1 MSKDMRNYEK
11 KLLKE
16 MEEAKFFSW
25 KRIWKAFQLSSLL
38 NAYGE

>member
-1 MSKDMRNYEK
+1 MSKDMRSYEK

-25 KRIWKAFQLSSLL
+25 KKLWKAIELSSIY
-38 NAYGE
+38 NMMCE

>member
-1 MSKDMRNYEK
+1 MSREMRSYEK

-25 KRIWKAFQLSSLL
+25 KKLWKVIELSSIY
-38 NAYGE
+38 NKIGE